1 MKQQVEV
8 TMTLTLWLDVAMTE
22 DDIVTHVRTRLPD
35 AFGEELTAVT
45 NPVDV
50 LSVRQ
55 EAEAYGNREV
65 PPDPDELNDDRAVWA
80 EVALAAFATETGC
93 DQADALPDL
102 LCDLLHWCD
111 RTGVSFAAE
120 LERARLH
127 YAAETTNEI
136 NTRKEST

>member
-1 MKQQVEV
+1 MKQQVGI
-8 TMTLTLWLDVAMTE
+8 TMTLTLWLNAGMKKDDV
-22 DDIVTHVRTRLPD
+22 VTHVRTRLPD

-55 EAEAYGNREV
+55 EAEVYGTREV

-80 EVALAAFATETGC
+80 EVALAAFAAETGC
-93 DQADALPDL
+93 DRADALPDL

-111 RTGVSFAAE
+111 RTGVSFADE
-120 LERARLH
+120 LERARGH
-127 YAAETTNEI
+127 YRVETSEGGV
-136 NTRKEST
+136 